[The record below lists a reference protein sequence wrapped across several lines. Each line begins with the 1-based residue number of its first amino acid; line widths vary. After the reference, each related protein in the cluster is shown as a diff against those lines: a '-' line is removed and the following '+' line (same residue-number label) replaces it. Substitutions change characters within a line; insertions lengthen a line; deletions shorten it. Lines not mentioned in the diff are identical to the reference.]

1 MRRVLLFL
9 LVVFC
14 VFGVFE
20 YVDAATLKE
29 CESAQALC
37 IDNAAAKCL
46 VDVACISSETALCG
60 GQFLKCKESVE
71 GASSEGS
78 SGESEKASS
87 GTDLVNPLGGK
98 PGSAESAK
106 GITSVQSLVGKII
119 AIALGFLGSL
129 ALLFFIY
136 GGFLWMTSRGK
147 PEIITK
153 GTKTMLWAAIGIF
166 FVFSSYSI
174 LIFILNAIGAKV

>member
-1 MRRVLLFL
+1 MLSL
-9 LVVFC
+9 
-14 VFGVFE
+14 GVNF
-20 YVDAATLKE
+20 
-29 CESAQALC
+29 
-37 IDNAAAKCL
+37 
-46 VDVACISSETALCG
+46 VAHPINN
-60 GQFLKCKESVE
+60 QQV
-71 GASSEGS
+71 
-78 SGESEKASS
+78 
-87 GTDLVNPLGGK
+87 
-98 PGSAESAK
+98 
-106 GITSVQSLVGKII
+106 KII